1 MYVTVNGRITD
12 EDKNWLTA
20 HCKDDTR
27 KTHINF
33 ITDAIAEKIAKEKRK
48 AK

>member
-1 MYVTVNGRITD
+1 MIMVSGKMTK
-12 EDKNWLTA
+12 EDHEFLRNY
-20 HCKDDTR
+20 CKGDPR